1 MNAHRCFIPLL
12 RGKEVNMSF
21 FEQVMQN
28 RILLTAL
35 VSWALAQ
42 LIKILI
48 ELIRTHQLNWRLVF
62 ATGGMP
68 SSHSS
73 LVVAL
78 ATAVGLTQG
87 FGSPLFAVAVVL
99 AFVVMYDAQGIR
111 RQAGNQARIIN
122 KMLQNVENAGIKVDK
137 NLKELLGH
145 TPIQVLG
152 GTLLGIIVALLMN

>member
-1 MNAHRCFIPLL
+1 MN
-12 RGKEVNMSF
+12 F
-21 FEQVMQN
+21 FSQILHNQ
-28 RILLTAL
+28 ILLTAI

-42 LIKILI
+42 LIKIGI
-48 ELIRTHQLNWRLVF
+48 ELIRTHRINWQLIF

-78 ATAVGLTQG
+78 ATAMGLRQG
-87 FGSPLFAVAVVL
+87 FDSPIFAVATVL
-99 AFVVMYDAQGIR
+99 AFVVLYDAQGIR

-122 KMLQNVENAGIKVDK
+122 RMLQNVENAGIKVDK

-145 TPIQVLG
+145 TPIQVVG
-152 GTLLGIIVALLMN
+152 GTILGIIVALIMN

>member
-1 MNAHRCFIPLL
+1 MN
-12 RGKEVNMSF
+12 F
-21 FEQVMQN
+21 FNQIFHNQ
-28 RILLTAL
+28 ILMTAI

-42 LIKILI
+42 LIKIII
-48 ELIRTHQLNWRLVF
+48 ELIRTHRINWQLIF

-78 ATAVGLTQG
+78 ATATGLRQG
-87 FGSPLFAVAVVL
+87 FYSSLFAISTVL
-99 AFVVMYDAQGIR
+99 AFVVLYDAQGIR

-122 KMLQNVENAGIKVDK
+122 RMLQNVENAGIKVDK

-145 TPIQVLG
+145 TPIQVMG
-152 GTLLGIIVALLMN
+152 GTILGIIVALVMN

>member
-1 MNAHRCFIPLL
+1 MN
-12 RGKEVNMSF
+12 F
-21 FEQVMQN
+21 FNQIFHNQ
-28 RILLTAL
+28 ILMTAI

-42 LIKILI
+42 LIKIII
-48 ELIRTHQLNWRLVF
+48 ELIRTHRINWQLIF

-78 ATAVGLTQG
+78 ATATGLRQG
-87 FGSPLFAVAVVL
+87 FDSSLFAIATVLGFVVL
-99 AFVVMYDAQGIR
+99 YDAQGIR

-122 KMLQNVENAGIKVDK
+122 RMLQNVENAGIKVDK

-145 TPIQVLG
+145 TPIQVMG
-152 GTLLGIIVALLMN
+152 GTILGIIVALVMN

>member
-1 MNAHRCFIPLL
+1 MN
-12 RGKEVNMSF
+12 F
-21 FEQVMQN
+21 FSQILHNQ
-28 RILLTAL
+28 ILLTAI

-42 LIKILI
+42 LIKIGI
-48 ELIRTHQLNWRLVF
+48 ELIRTHRINWQLIF

-78 ATAVGLTQG
+78 ATATGLRQG
-87 FGSPLFAVAVVL
+87 FESPLFAIATVL
-99 AFVVMYDAQGIR
+99 AFVVLYDAQGIR

-122 KMLQNVENAGIKVDK
+122 RMLQNVENAGIKVDK

-145 TPIQVLG
+145 TPIQVVG
-152 GTLLGIIVALLMN
+152 GTILGIIVALIMN

>member
-1 MNAHRCFIPLL
+1 MI
-12 RGKEVNMSF
+12 F
-21 FEQVMQN
+21 FSQILHNQ
-28 RILLTAL
+28 ILLTAI

-42 LIKILI
+42 LIKIGI
-48 ELIRTHQLNWRLVF
+48 ELIRTHRINWQLVF

-78 ATAVGLTQG
+78 ATATGLRQG
-87 FGSPLFAVAVVL
+87 FDSPLFAIATVL
-99 AFVVMYDAQGIR
+99 AFVVLYDAQGIR

-122 KMLQNVENAGIKVDK
+122 RMLQNVENAGIKVDK

-145 TPIQVLG
+145 TPIQVVG
-152 GTLLGIIVALLMN
+152 GTVLGIIVALIMN

>member
-1 MNAHRCFIPLL
+1 MN
-12 RGKEVNMSF
+12 F
-21 FEQVMQN
+21 FNQIFHNQ
-28 RILLTAL
+28 ILMTAI

-42 LIKILI
+42 LIKIII
-48 ELIRTHQLNWRLVF
+48 ELIRTHRINWQLIF

-78 ATAVGLTQG
+78 ATATGLKQV
-87 FGSPLFAVAVVL
+87 FDSSLFAIATVL
-99 AFVVMYDAQGIR
+99 AFVVLYDAQGIR

-122 KMLQNVENAGIKVDK
+122 RMLQNVENAGIKVDK

-145 TPIQVLG
+145 TPIQVMG
-152 GTLLGIIVALLMN
+152 GTILGIIVALVMN

>member
-1 MNAHRCFIPLL
+1 MN
-12 RGKEVNMSF
+12 F
-21 FEQVMQN
+21 FSQILHNQ
-28 RILLTAL
+28 ILLTAI

-42 LIKILI
+42 LIKIGI
-48 ELIRTHQLNWRLVF
+48 ELIRTHRINWQLIF

-78 ATAVGLTQG
+78 ETATGLRQG
-87 FGSPLFAVAVVL
+87 FDSPLFAIATVL
-99 AFVVMYDAQGIR
+99 AFVVLYDAQGIR

-122 KMLQNVENAGIKVDK
+122 RMLQNVENAGIKVDK

-145 TPIQVLG
+145 TPIQVVG
-152 GTLLGIIVALLMN
+152 GTILGIIVALIMN

>member
-1 MNAHRCFIPLL
+1 MN
-12 RGKEVNMSF
+12 F
-21 FEQVMQN
+21 FSQILHNQ
-28 RILLTAL
+28 ILLTAI

-42 LIKILI
+42 LIKIGI
-48 ELIRTHQLNWRLVF
+48 ELIRTHRINWQLIF

-78 ATAVGLTQG
+78 ATATGLRQG
-87 FGSPLFAVAVVL
+87 FDSLLFAIATVL
-99 AFVVMYDAQGIR
+99 AFVVLYDAQGIR

-122 KMLQNVENAGIKVDK
+122 RMLQNVENAGIKVDK

-145 TPIQVLG
+145 TPIQVVG
-152 GTLLGIIVALLMN
+152 GTILGIIVALIMN

>member
-1 MNAHRCFIPLL
+1 MI
-12 RGKEVNMSF
+12 F
-21 FEQVMQN
+21 FSQILHNQ
-28 RILLTAL
+28 ILLTAI

-42 LIKILI
+42 LIKIGI
-48 ELIRTHQLNWRLVF
+48 ELIRTHRINWQLVF

-78 ATAVGLTQG
+78 ATATGLRQG
-87 FGSPLFAVAVVL
+87 FESPLFAIATVL
-99 AFVVMYDAQGIR
+99 AFVVLYDAQGIR

-122 KMLQNVENAGIKVDK
+122 RMLQNVENAGIKVDK

-145 TPIQVLG
+145 TPIQVVG
-152 GTLLGIIVALLMN
+152 GTILGIIVALIMN

>member
-1 MNAHRCFIPLL
+1 MN
-12 RGKEVNMSF
+12 F
-21 FEQVMQN
+21 FSQILHNQ
-28 RILLTAL
+28 ILLTAI
-35 VSWALAQ
+35 VSWAIAQ
-42 LIKILI
+42 LIKIGI
-48 ELIRTHQLNWRLVF
+48 ELIRTHRINWQLIF

-78 ATAVGLTQG
+78 ATATGLRQG
-87 FGSPLFAVAVVL
+87 SDSPLFAVATVL
-99 AFVVMYDAQGIR
+99 AFVVLYDAQGIR

-122 KMLQNVENAGIKVDK
+122 RMLQNVENAGIKVDK

-152 GTLLGIIVALLMN
+152 GTLLGIIVALIMN

>member
-1 MNAHRCFIPLL
+1 
-12 RGKEVNMSF
+12 
-21 FEQVMQN
+21 
-28 RILLTAL
+28 
-35 VSWALAQ
+35 
-42 LIKILI
+42 
-48 ELIRTHQLNWRLVF
+48 
-62 ATGGMP
+62 MP